1 MSSSDKLEKL
11 THYFQ
16 NHKSYFYKKGEAI
29 IRPDDEA
36 HSVYYIKKG
45 YVRVYR
51 ITEWGDIKL
60 QLIYKAGEVFPI
72 FWTFYDKPSI
82 EYFEAMCDTEIIKS
96 PRTDFSVYLDKNPDV
111 FKQVAQR
118 VLTVLEISAD
128 RTDNLLF
135 TDAYSRVIMRLLHM
149 TKRFGEQ
156 NGNEVIIQ
164 APVTQKDIAYSIGMT
179 RETAS
184 RQLSKLERKR
194 IITYK
199 GHFIVIKNVEKLKE
213 ELADSHER
221 KML

>member
-1 MSSSDKLEKL
+1 MSSSSLSEKL
-11 THYFQ
+11 TRYFQ
-16 NHKSYFYKKGEAI
+16 SHKSYFYKKGEAI
-29 IRPDDEA
+29 IRPDDGA
-36 HSVYYIKKG
+36 HSIFYIKKG

-60 QLIYKAGEVFPI
+60 LLIYKTGEFFPI

-82 EYFEAMCDTEIIKS
+82 EYFEAMCDTEISKS
-96 PRTDFSVYLDKNPDV
+96 PKGEFSEFLDKNPDV
-111 FKQVAQR
+111 FKKVAQR

-135 TDAYSRVIMRLLHM
+135 TDAYSRVIARLLHM
-149 TKRFGEQ
+149 IKRFGDKEE
-156 NGNEVIIQ
+156 GEVTIQ

-194 IITYK
+194 LITYK
-199 GHFIVIKNVEKLKE
+199 GHLIVIKNVEKLRE
-213 ELADSHER
+213 ELANSHER
-221 KML
+221 TML